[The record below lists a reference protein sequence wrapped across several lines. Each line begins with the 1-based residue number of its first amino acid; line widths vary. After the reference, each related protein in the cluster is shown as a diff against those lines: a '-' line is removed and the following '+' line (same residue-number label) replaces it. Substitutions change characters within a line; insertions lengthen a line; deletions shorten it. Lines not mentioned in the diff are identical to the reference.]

1 MHLMRAYLAYITH
14 FVFLHPFLRRPQVLL
29 TFIRHLTFIKRNLN
43 NQKKKKKRLLFR
55 IKLKQ
60 FRTFSASSKFQFV
73 FTLYVHFP
81 L

>member
-29 TFIRHLTFIKRNLN
+29 TFIRHLTFIKRNLTK
-43 NQKKKKKRLLFR
+43 QKKKKKLLFR